1 MLQAVKVFIDFSLVA
16 VEENDEKMGQNWS
29 NLVQRSWTSCEM

>member
-16 VEENDEKMGQNWS
+16 VEENDEKNGS
-29 NLVQRSWTSCEM
+29 KLVIFGAKKCDFV